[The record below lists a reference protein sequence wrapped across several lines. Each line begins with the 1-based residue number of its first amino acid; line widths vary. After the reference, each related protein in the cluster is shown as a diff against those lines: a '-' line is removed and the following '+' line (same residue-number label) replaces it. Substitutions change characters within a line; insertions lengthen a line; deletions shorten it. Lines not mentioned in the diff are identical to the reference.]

1 MSMVKRE
8 AGPNIIEKRSEA
20 SISLPLKEGEFKGHS
35 FNNYF
40 I

>member
-8 AGPNIIEKRSEA
+8 VGPNVIEKRSEA

-35 FNNYF
+35 FNDYF